1 MGCLTRSS
9 NHLFLQGSIH
19 TSTYVDH
26 LGVKRK
32 NWEISVSIDGKGSRV
47 FFHSFRLK
55 YYVTGE
61 LRLLNRSKKNDNFQ
75 KETTLQK
82 KKDETPLPD
91 FQPIKR
97 EK

>member
-1 MGCLTRSS
+1 MGCSTRSS
-9 NHLFLQGSIH
+9 NHLFLQGSLH

-32 NWEISVSIDGKGSRV
+32 NWEISVSIDGK
-47 FFHSFRLK
+47 
-55 YYVTGE
+55 GE